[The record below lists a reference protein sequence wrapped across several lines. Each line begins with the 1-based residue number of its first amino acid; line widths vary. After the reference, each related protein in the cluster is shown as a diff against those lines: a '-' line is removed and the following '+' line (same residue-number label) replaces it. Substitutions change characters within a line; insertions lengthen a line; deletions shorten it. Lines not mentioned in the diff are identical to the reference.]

1 MGAPF
6 VTGRRV
12 WWPSMLLGVGCLLN
26 FSVAAQRTMEL
37 QAPLTTLPRELGGY
51 TGEDLPIPDDQARVA
66 AASSSL
72 LRLYTRDSANFSV
85 YVGFYARQRQGQ
97 TIHSP
102 KNCLPGSGWEPLASR
117 REVVPTPDGEIRANR
132 FLIANRSEQALV
144 YYWYQGRGRTESNE
158 YKVKVDLV
166 RDAALRRR
174 SEESLVRVVVP
185 LPTDTTRFGAA
196 DSLARAV
203 AVEVHHALQSILPD

>member
-6 VTGRRV
+6 VSGRQV
-12 WWPSMLLGVGCLLN
+12 WWPSMLLGAGCLLN
-26 FSVAAQRTMEL
+26 LSVAAQRTMEL
-37 QAPLTTLPRELGGY
+37 QAPLSNLPLELAGY
-51 TGEDLPIPDDQARVA
+51 SGEDQLIPDAEARIA
-66 AASSSL
+66 AASASIM
-72 LRLYTRDSANFSV
+72 RLYTRDSANFSV
-85 YVGFYARQRQGQ
+85 YVGYYARQRQGQ

-102 KNCLPGSGWEPLASR
+102 KNCLPGSGWEPLASQ

-158 YKVKVDLV
+158 YKVKVDLI

-174 SEESLVRVVVP
+174 SEESLVRIVVP
-185 LPTDTTRFGAA
+185 LTTDTASVGVA

>member
-6 VTGRRV
+6 VSSRQA
-12 WWPSMLLGVGCLLN
+12 WWPSLLLGAGCLLN
-26 FSVAAQRTMEL
+26 LSVAAQRTMEL
-37 QAPLTTLPRELGGY
+37 KAPLSNLPREMAGY
-51 TGEDLPIPDDQARVA
+51 SGEDRSIPDAEARIA
-66 AASSSL
+66 AATSSIM
-72 LRLYTRDSANFSV
+72 RVYARDSATFSV
-85 YVGFYARQRQGQ
+85 YVGYYARQRQGQ

-158 YKVKVDLV
+158 YKVKVDLI

-174 SEESLVRVVVP
+174 SEESLVRIVVP
-185 LPTDTTRFGAA
+185 LPTDTAGVAVA

-203 AVEVHHALQSILPD
+203 AVEVHHALRNILPD